1 MIIKRPEQ
9 TRLLALG
16 LPATPLNIGGPSM
29 SRQSDSASN
38 TSTTTNTTTN
48 VTDRRMV
55 TDGGGAGVNGDG
67 NLTWNNV
74 STTNVST
81 DLGAIAGAM
90 DLAKTSIAVSHNN
103 MTDAIG
109 LADQTFNKSVDANTS
124 MFGKVVTAN
133 DNLFNVNASN
143 LMSGFSKLLDAS
155 NTVMQTAKD
164 VNQTAT
170 QDVAQAWQAQAS
182 TSNGQKFMVA
192 GGLVLAGIVA
202 IAALRDHRA

>member
-1 MIIKRPEQ
+1 M
-9 TRLLALG
+9 ALG
-16 LPATPLNIGGPSM
+16 LPATPLNIGGPSA
-29 SRQSDSASN
+29 SRQSTD
-38 TSTTTNTTTN
+38 TSTTNNTTNTTTN

-55 TDGGGAGVNGDG
+55 NDGGGAGVDG
-67 NLTWNNV
+67 NNN
-74 STTNVST
+74 TTFNSVTST

-90 DLAKTSIAVSHNN
+90 DLAKTGIQSTHDG
-103 MTDAIG
+103 MTAAIG
-109 LADQTFNKSVDANTS
+109 LADQTFNKSVDSNAA
-124 MFGKVVTAN
+124 MFGI
-133 DNLFNVNASN
+133 NATN
-143 LMSGFSKLLDAS
+143 MMSGFSKLLDAS

-182 TSNGQKFMVA
+182 TSSGQKFMVA

>member
-1 MIIKRPEQ
+1 MIKSRAQIG
-9 TRLLALG
+9 LMALG
-16 LPATPLNIGGPSM
+16 LPDKPLNIGGPEAKRS
-29 SRQSDSASN
+29 SSDSSN

-55 TDGGGAGVNGDG
+55 NDGGGAGVSGD
-67 NLTWNNV
+67 NN
-74 STTNVST
+74 TTFNSVTQT

-90 DLAKTSIAVSHNN
+90 DLAKTGIQATHDS
-103 MTDAIG
+103 MTSAIG
-109 LADQTFNKSVDANTS
+109 LADQTFNKSVDANS
-124 MFGKVVTAN
+124 AMFGI
-133 DNLFNVNASN
+133 NASN
-143 LMSGFSKLLDAS
+143 MMDGFSKLLAAS
-155 NTVMQTAKD
+155 DSVIQTAKD

-182 TSNGQKFMVA
+182 TSSGQKFMVA